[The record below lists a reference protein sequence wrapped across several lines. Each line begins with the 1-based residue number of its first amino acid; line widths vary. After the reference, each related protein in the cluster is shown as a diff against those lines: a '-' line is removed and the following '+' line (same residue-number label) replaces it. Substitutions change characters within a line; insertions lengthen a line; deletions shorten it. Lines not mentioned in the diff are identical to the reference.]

1 MRKQKQ
7 IEDLTEEACR
17 LKNENGRLKENI
29 KATEDAYGEMEE
41 TNSVVRKQIKQVV
54 HSSCCSCLANSPSR
68 SFLHQNQPDDGDPL
82 LEERKRK
89 RMLSNSKSAR
99 RSRMSKQKQIEDL
112 TEEAYRLKNE
122 NDRLKQNIKAAEDA
136 YAEIE
141 ETNSVIRVQTME
153 LSDRL
158 LFLNLMVKMLKCYWL
173 I

>member
-1 MRKQKQ
+1 
-7 IEDLTEEACR
+7 
-17 LKNENGRLKENI
+17 
-29 KATEDAYGEMEE
+29 
-41 TNSVVRKQIKQVV
+41 
-54 HSSCCSCLANSPSR
+54 
-68 SFLHQNQPDDGDPL
+68 
-82 LEERKRK
+82 
-89 RMLSNSKSAR
+89 MLSNSKSAR